1 MSLGNFDESYQKLC
15 FGRKQTFEGG
25 KIFSSNIVKLYKN
38 IIYLQTEIGEDE
50 EHGDLK
56 KTGKCDTTRTEKEG
70 VADADSCRRK
80 CVPYV
85 TRRSLIHGVLSQVKS

>member
-1 MSLGNFDESYQKLC
+1 
-15 FGRKQTFEGG
+15 
-25 KIFSSNIVKLYKN
+25 
-38 IIYLQTEIGEDE
+38 LQTEIGEDE

-85 TRRSLIHGVLSQVKS
+85 TRRSLIHGVLSQVKSWKKDLDYEEEETEILCAKGKFYSVFISYIHFTYNIYKSP